1 MSIIEML
8 GPRITDPRAKMNKI
22 LELFRYSEHKIKIEE
37 IFKARSATIL
47 SSMFLTTPS
56 SKAHG
61 GIRSGLGRGGLRGST
76 SDRRTGTA
84 LKVAGV
90 SSPYSLHVLTEV
102 KEEKLAPLSPR
113 NSIVHRTGSTAPL
126 MIPMPEYEESP
137 KNNIGNNIIFIY
149 LYNIIYNI
157 SINN

>member
-1 MSIIEML
+1 ML
-8 GPRITDPRAKMNKI
+8 GPRVTDPRAKMDKI

-76 SDRRTGTA
+76 TSDRRTA
-84 LKVAGV
+84 KLASV
-90 SSPYSLHVLTEV
+90 SSPYTLHVLTEV

-113 NSIVHRTGSTAPL
+113 NSIVHRTGSIAPL
-126 MIPMPEYEESP
+126 MIPLPEYDESP
-137 KNNIGNNIIFIY
+137 KNNIGNNN
-149 LYNIIYNI
+149 NIN
-157 SINN
+157 